1 VPKDVYL
8 MDRIDLCGFDD
19 TGMSFYSNIFAMII
33 ITIKYI
39 RFLHETYYFSF
50 IINAIN
56 YE

>member
-1 VPKDVYL
+1 